1 MGRKRRIPHWP
12 AEAAEIA
19 RGGADP
25 NDKCAELV
33 RVSGNQKQDCWRFL
47 KRYGIERPP
56 SQRRKRSR
64 WPEEAPI
71 FAERMA
77 SPVSICAELMR
88 ISGNGEK
95 GCWRYLE
102 QHGVRRPGSDTRTT
116 FSDQLFERVLE
127 YSAKHGIQAASSKF
141 NLSPKFI
148 SNVLYRRE
156 QTGLAHD
163 ALTLKDLFLFLRVRP
178 IPCLVGSR
186 RDGSRRR
193 ARFAKMA
200 GSSVAFSMMQSSAFV
215 ASTERSCCSGA
226 GPRNA

>member
-1 MGRKRRIPHWP
+1 MGQKRRILHWP

-19 RGGADP
+19 RGEAGP
-25 NDKCAELV
+25 NDKCAELAH
-33 RVSGNQKQDCWRFL
+33 VSGNQKQDCWRFL

-64 WPEEAPI
+64 WPEEAPSL
-71 FAERMA
+71 AERKA
-77 SPVSICAELMR
+77 SPASICAELMR

-95 GCWRYLE
+95 ACWRYLE
-102 QHGVRRPGSDTRTT
+102 QHGVRRPGSNTRNT

-127 YSAKHGIQAASSKF
+127 YSAEHGIQAASSRF
-141 NLSPKFI
+141 NLSPKSI

-163 ALTLKDLFLFLRVRP
+163 TLTLRISACFCGCGP

-186 RDGSRRR
+186 RDGSWRR
-193 ARFAKMA
+193 ATFAKMA
-200 GSSVAFSMMQSSAFV
+200 GSSVAFSMMQSSVFV
-215 ASTERSCCSGA
+215 TSTERSCCSGA
-226 GPRNA
+226 GPRSA